1 MNLHSREDKKVSHFS
16 MSYQGRKVL
25 QEILNLHII
34 CQNYDIFYLEWRL
47 ENVIIGEHIVTPT
60 KNGSVRQE
68 GRGAVE

>member
-1 MNLHSREDKKVSHFS
+1 

-34 CQNYDIFYLEWRL
+34 CQNYIFYLEWRL
-47 ENVIIGEHIVTPT
+47 EDVITGEHIVTPT
-60 KNGSVRQE
+60 KNGSVRKE